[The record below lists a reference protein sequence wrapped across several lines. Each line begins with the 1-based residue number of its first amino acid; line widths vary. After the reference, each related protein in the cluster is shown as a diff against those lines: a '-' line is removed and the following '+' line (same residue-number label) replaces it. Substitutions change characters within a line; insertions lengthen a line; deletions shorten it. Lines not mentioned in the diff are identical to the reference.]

1 MALCYRYNENKEYV
15 GSEEMFKDPLESELQ
30 KKDIWL
36 LPANCTLIE
45 PPEAKEGFHIIWNGE
60 AWEYKELE
68 KEPEP
73 HVPTEDE
80 LKAQVRSVRN
90 RYLEQTDKYMLVDF
104 PITDNE
110 RELYKQY
117 RTYLRTYPECRD
129 WYKANPKTYDEWY
142 ALYLEADKLQTELT
156 IAHQPTEA

>member
-73 HVPTEDE
+73 RVPTEDE
-80 LKAQVRSVRN
+80 LKAQVRAVRN
-90 RYLEQTDKYMLVDF
+90 WYLQQTDKFMLVDY
-104 PITDNE
+104 PITSTQKTK
-110 RELYKQY
+110 YKQY
-117 RTYLRTYPECRD
+117 RTYLRDYTLPEN
-129 WYKANPKTYDEWY
+129 WWESEPQKF
-142 ALYLEADKLQTELT
+142 
-156 IAHQPTEA
+156 

>member
-15 GSEEMFKDPLESELQ
+15 GSEEMFKDPLESKLQ

-73 HVPTEDE
+73 RVPTEDE
-80 LKAQVRSVRN
+80 LKAQVRAVRN
-90 RYLEQTDKYMLVDF
+90 WYLQQTDKFMLVDY
-104 PITDNE
+104 PITSTQKTK
-110 RELYKQY
+110 YKQY
-117 RTYLRTYPECRD
+117 RTYLRDYTLPEN
-129 WYKANPKTYDEWY
+129 WWESEPQKFEEWVSSIS
-142 ALYLEADKLQTELT
+142 DVQ
-156 IAHQPTEA
+156 

>member
-1 MALCYRYNENKEYV
+1 MTLCYRYNENKEYV

-68 KEPEP
+68 KPKEEEPL
-73 HVPTEDE
+73 VPTEDE
-80 LKAQVRSVRN
+80 LKAQVRAVRN
-90 RYLEQTDKYMLVDF
+90 WYLQQTDKFMIVDY
-104 PITDNE
+104 PITDDK

-117 RTYLRTYPECRD
+117 RTYLRDYTLED
-129 WYKANPKTYDEWY
+129 KWWLTNSKTFEEWKEDLNAKEQVKTMGDVY
-142 ALYLEADKLQTELT
+142 GTV
-156 IAHQPTEA
+156 

>member
-1 MALCYRYNENKEYV
+1 MTLCYRYNENKEYV

-68 KEPEP
+68 KPKEEEPY
-73 HVPTEDE
+73 VPDVET
-80 LKAQVRSVRN
+80 LKASKRYERN
-90 RYLEQTDKYMLVDF
+90 NVLQDTQNMLDRYRNQKELGVETTDTEEV
-104 PITDNE
+104 
-110 RELYKQY
+110 YKKRLAYTQ
-117 RTYLRTYPECRD
+117 YLRDFT
-129 WYKANPKTYDEWY
+129 
-142 ALYLEADKLQTELT
+142 LQDNWWTLDIKGME
-156 IAHQPTEA
+156 